1 MFVKIGALSFLVL
14 ILFGSVMASP
24 VCPWEPL
31 KPSELGFTSIT
42 GQLLN
47 GGTVDG
53 VLFMGSSTLSGEV
66 GNTTGYV
73 STSKDVLG
81 KAQEITYAGTESLG
95 YTSETAFIVS
105 SGSLNFKESGM
116 LSYSSTENPMYC
128 EDAYTNVEVHL
139 SDGQFAS
146 TMNVQSPVTLI
157 SHNSAVE
164 GIGGLKVVAENG
176 WFAARPSGT
185 EDVYKIYAESFKGP
199 EHLKQIQKEA
209 QAMVDAAFKAAGV

>member
-42 GQLLN
+42 GQLSN
-47 GGTVDG
+47 GGTVNG

-146 TMNVQSPVTLI
+146 TMNVQSPVSLI
-157 SHNSAVE
+157 NHNSAVE
-164 GIGGLKVVAENG
+164 GTGSFSGQSAYSLLEGSNRTISSYTKLQDHVLAIGEINFGREVL
-176 WFAARPSGT
+176 
-185 EDVYKIYAESFKGP
+185 YKSVKS
-199 EHLKQIQKEA
+199 
-209 QAMVDAAFKAAGV
+209 